1 MDLNEILGLQTF
13 YIDFWKPDVIFCIIN
28 LSSNPH

>member
-13 YIDFWKPDVIFCIIN
+13 YIDFWKPDVIF
-28 LSSNPH
+28 LYYQLVF